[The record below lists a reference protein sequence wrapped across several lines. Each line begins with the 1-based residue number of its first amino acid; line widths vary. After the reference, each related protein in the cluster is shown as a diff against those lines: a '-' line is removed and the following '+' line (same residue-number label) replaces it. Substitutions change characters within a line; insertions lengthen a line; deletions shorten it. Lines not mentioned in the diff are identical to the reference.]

1 MNDSPSLDQ
10 LTAACKAARSLYPLY
25 ANLAREFVIDF
36 PPCPDLENGIET
48 PSEESL
54 EQARQWFGDLDERI
68 QVHQLRQFLQ
78 STNLT
83 SEEGLRNLL
92 LHHLGK
98 TRSNIDRDKI
108 DFLLVQY
115 FAHCAPSGLQ
125 EEDAD
130 FACVAQVLEPLFGA
144 IDPTH
149 PEWLQPIERLIAD
162 AYVAKDLNQL
172 LLTQIIEK
180 GRQVKESLGEDYYDP
195 AAMAAFTRFGFLMR
209 RLFFRLMYQDLN
221 ATIEGLRELEKRG
234 VATLDCR
241 RAQFSA
247 EEPIARLRMVCQS
260 WKVLFHAEYSSGA
273 PLRMLVDLL
282 AVVKGALARSAKTA
296 TARPTAPRTLAAVAG
311 VGPEPD
317 ASEFEVLPSPPEPG
331 K

>member
-1 MNDSPSLDQ
+1 MNDSPSLD
-10 LTAACKAARSLYPLY
+10 LAAAWQAARSLYTLY
-25 ANLAREFVIDF
+25 ANLAKEFVIDS
-36 PPCPDLENGIET
+36 PSCPDLEHGTPT

-54 EQARQWFGDLDERI
+54 EQARQWFGDLDDRI

-83 SEEGLRNLL
+83 SAEGLRNLL

-98 TRSNIDRDKI
+98 SRSNADRDKI

-130 FACVAQVLEPLFGA
+130 FTCVTQVLEPVLGA
-144 IDPTH
+144 ADPAL

-162 AYVAKDLNQL
+162 AYVAQNLNQL
-172 LLTQIIEK
+172 LATQIIEK
-180 GRQVKESLGEDYYDP
+180 GRQVKESLGEDYYLP
-195 AAMAAFTRFGFLMR
+195 AALAAFTRFGFLMR

-221 ATIEGLRELEKRG
+221 TTVEGLRELERRG
-234 VATLDCR
+234 VTTLDCR

-260 WKVLFHAEYSSGA
+260 WKILFHAEYSSGA

-282 AVVKGALARSAKTA
+282 AVVEGALARSARTA
-296 TARPTAPRTLAAVAG
+296 GARATGPRKLAAAAG
-311 VGPEPD
+311 TGAEQET
-317 ASEFEVLPSPPEPG
+317 SEFAVLPSPPEPG
-331 K
+331 E